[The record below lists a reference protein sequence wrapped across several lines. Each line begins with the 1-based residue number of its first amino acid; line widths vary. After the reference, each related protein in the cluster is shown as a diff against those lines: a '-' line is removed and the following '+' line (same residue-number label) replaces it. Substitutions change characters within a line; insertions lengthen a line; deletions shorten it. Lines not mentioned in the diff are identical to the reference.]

1 MAKAID
7 LEVEIGKILAKYG
20 DEVGE
25 HLQEITKQIARK
37 GAKAVKQ
44 NAQSKFEGTGKYAAG
59 WTSQAQTKRYSAQG
73 VIYNKSKP
81 GLPHLLEHGHAKR
94 GGGRTNGVEHI
105 SPVEQEVIRE
115 FEEAIKKEL

>member
-7 LEVEIGKILAKYG
+7 LEAEIGKILTKYG
-20 DEVGE
+20 DDIATNIKDAAKEVT
-25 HLQEITKQIARK
+25 QK
-37 GAKAVKQ
+37 GVKAVKS
-44 NAQSKFEGTGKYAAG
+44 NSKSKFEGTGKYASG
-59 WTSQAQTKRYSAQG
+59 WTSQMKTNQYSSQG

-105 SPVEQEVIRE
+105 KPVEEEVIRL
-115 FEEAIKKEL
+115 FEEAIKKAI